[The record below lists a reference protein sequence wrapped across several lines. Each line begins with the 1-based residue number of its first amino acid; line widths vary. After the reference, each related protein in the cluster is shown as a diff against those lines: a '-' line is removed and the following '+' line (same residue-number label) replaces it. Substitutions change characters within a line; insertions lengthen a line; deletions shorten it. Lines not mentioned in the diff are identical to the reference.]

1 MLLNFNYKENKIM
14 LKVKSNNNKSNI
26 VILSTNEMFLSSNDR
41 IRLASMKLQYNHN
54 KQNYE
59 RNRTTVIDKM
69 SIMLKDNK
77 SVMKEDNLNNT
88 YITNSKSPFFGGK
101 PYDAIIETKKT
112 YRFVFSTIKN
122 NKTVFKSIYIWK
134 DKNEFHNLDKIST
147 NIKLNR
153 Q

>member
-1 MLLNFNYKENKIM
+1 M

-26 VILSTNEMFLSSNDR
+26 VILSTNEMFLNSNDR

-122 NKTVFKSIYIWK
+122 NKTIFKSVYIWK
-134 DKNEFHNLDKIST
+134 DKSEFHNLDKIST

>member
-1 MLLNFNYKENKIM
+1 M
-14 LKVKSNNNKSNI
+14 LKVKSNTNKSNI
-26 VILSTNEMFLSSNDR
+26 VILSTNEMFLNSNDK
-41 IRLASMKLQYNHN
+41 IRLSAMKLQYNHN

-122 NKTVFKSIYIWK
+122 NKTIFKSVYIWK

-147 NIKLNR
+147 NIKLNK

>member
-1 MLLNFNYKENKIM
+1 M
-14 LKVKSNNNKSNI
+14 LKVKSNNKSNI
-26 VILSTNEMFLSSNDR
+26 VILSTNEMFLNSNDR

-59 RNRTTVIDKM
+59 RNRSIVIDKM

-77 SVMKEDNLNNT
+77 QVMKEDNLNDT

-122 NKTVFKSIYIWK
+122 NKTIFKSIYIWK
-134 DKNEFHNLDKIST
+134 DKSEFHNLDKIST

>member
-1 MLLNFNYKENKIM
+1 M
-14 LKVKSNNNKSNI
+14 LKVKSNNKSNI
-26 VILSTNEMFLSSNDR
+26 VILSTNEMFLNSNDK
-41 IRLASMKLQYNHN
+41 IRLSSMRLQYEHN

-101 PYDAIIETKKT
+101 PYDAIIETAKT

-122 NKTVFKSIYIWK
+122 NKTIFKSIYIWK
-134 DKNEFHNLDKIST
+134 DKSEFHNLDKIST
-147 NIKLNR
+147 NIKLNK

>member
-1 MLLNFNYKENKIM
+1 M
-14 LKVKSNNNKSNI
+14 LKVKSNNKSNI
-26 VILSTNEMFLSSNDR
+26 VILSTNEMFLNSNDR

-77 SVMKEDNLNNT
+77 QVMKEDNLNNT

-112 YRFVFSTIKN
+112 YRFVYSTIKN

-147 NIKLNR
+147 NIKLNK

>member
-1 MLLNFNYKENKIM
+1 M
-14 LKVKSNNNKSNI
+14 LKVKSNNKSNI
-26 VILSTNEMFLSSNDR
+26 VILSTNEIFLNSNDR

-77 SVMKEDNLNNT
+77 QVMKEDNLNNT
-88 YITNSKSPFFGGK
+88 FITNSKSPFFGGK
-101 PYDAIIETKKT
+101 PYNAIIETSNT
-112 YRFVFSTIKN
+112 YRFVYSTIKN
-122 NKTVFKSIYIWK
+122 NKTIFKSVYIWK
-134 DKNEFHNLDKIST
+134 TDSKFHNLDKIST

>member
-1 MLLNFNYKENKIM
+1 M
-14 LKVKSNNNKSNI
+14 LKVKSNNKSNI
-26 VILSTNEMFLSSNDR
+26 VILSTNEIFLNSNDR

-77 SVMKEDNLNNT
+77 QVMKEDNLNNT
-88 YITNSKSPFFGGK
+88 FITNSKSPFFGGK
-101 PYDAIIETKKT
+101 PYNAIIETKKT
-112 YRFVFSTIKN
+112 YRFVYSTIKN
-122 NKTVFKSIYIWK
+122 NKTIFKSVYIWK
-134 DKNEFHNLDKIST
+134 NKNEFHNLDKIST

>member
-14 LKVKSNNNKSNI
+14 LKVKSNNKSNI
-26 VILSTNEMFLSSNDR
+26 VILSTNEMFLNSNDR

-122 NKTVFKSIYIWK
+122 NKTIFKSIYIWK
-134 DKNEFHNLDKIST
+134 NKSEFHNLDKIST
-147 NIKLNR
+147 NIKLNK

>member
-1 MLLNFNYKENKIM
+1 M

-77 SVMKEDNLNNT
+77 SVMKETDLNDT
-88 YITNSKSPFFGGK
+88 YITNSKSKFFGGK
-101 PYDAIIETKKT
+101 PYDAIIETNKT
-112 YRFVFSTIKN
+112 YRFVYSTIKN
-122 NKTVFKSIYIWK
+122 NKTIFKSVYIWK

-147 NIKLNR
+147 NIKLNK

>member
-147 NIKLNR
+147 NIKLNK

>member
-1 MLLNFNYKENKIM
+1 M
-14 LKVKSNNNKSNI
+14 LKVKSNNKSNI
-26 VILSTNEMFLSSNDR
+26 VILSTNEMFLNSNDK
-41 IRLASMKLQYNHN
+41 IRLSSMRLQYEHN

-101 PYDAIIETKKT
+101 PYDAIIETAKT
-112 YRFVFSTIKN
+112 YRFVYSTIKN
-122 NKTVFKSIYIWK
+122 NKTIFKSIYIWK
-134 DKNEFHNLDKIST
+134 DKSEFHNLDKIST

>member
-1 MLLNFNYKENKIM
+1 M
-14 LKVKSNNNKSNI
+14 LKVKSNNKSNI
-26 VILSTNEMFLSSNDR
+26 VILSTNEMFLNSNDK
-41 IRLASMKLQYNHN
+41 IRLSSMKLQYNHN

-77 SVMKEDNLNNT
+77 QVMKEDNLNNT

-112 YRFVFSTIKN
+112 YRFVYSTIKN

-134 DKNEFHNLDKIST
+134 NDSEFHNLDKIST
-147 NIKLNR
+147 NIKLNK

>member
-1 MLLNFNYKENKIM
+1 M
-14 LKVKSNNNKSNI
+14 LKVKSNNKSNI
-26 VILSTNEMFLSSNDR
+26 VILSTNEMFLNSNDR

-59 RNRTTVIDKM
+59 TNRELVIDKM
-69 SIMLKDNK
+69 SIMLKNNK
-77 SVMKEDNLNNT
+77 SIMKETDLNNT

-122 NKTVFKSIYIWK
+122 NKTIFKSIYIWK
-134 DKNEFHNLDKIST
+134 DKSEFHNLDKIST

>member
-1 MLLNFNYKENKIM
+1 M

-26 VILSTNEMFLSSNDR
+26 VILSTNEMFLNSNDR

-59 RNRTTVIDKM
+59 RNRSIVIDKM

-77 SVMKEDNLNNT
+77 QVMKEDNLNDT

-122 NKTVFKSIYIWK
+122 NKTIFKSIYIWK
-134 DKNEFHNLDKIST
+134 DKSEFHNLDKIST

>member
-1 MLLNFNYKENKIM
+1 
-14 LKVKSNNNKSNI
+14 
-26 VILSTNEMFLSSNDR
+26 MFLNSNDK
-41 IRLASMKLQYNHN
+41 IRLSSMKLQYNHN

-77 SVMKEDNLNNT
+77 QVMKEDNLNNT

-112 YRFVFSTIKN
+112 YRFVYSTIKN

-134 DKNEFHNLDKIST
+134 NDSEFHNLDKIST
-147 NIKLNR
+147 NIKLNK

>member
-1 MLLNFNYKENKIM
+1 M
-14 LKVKSNNNKSNI
+14 LKVKSNNKSNI
-26 VILSTNEMFLSSNDR
+26 VILSTNEMFLNSNDR

-122 NKTVFKSIYIWK
+122 NKTIFKSVYIWK
-134 DKNEFHNLDKIST
+134 DKSEFHNLDKIST

>member
-1 MLLNFNYKENKIM
+1 M
-14 LKVKSNNNKSNI
+14 LKVKSNNKSNI
-26 VILSTNEMFLSSNDR
+26 VILSTNEMFLNSNDR

-77 SVMKEDNLNNT
+77 QVMKEDNLNNT

-112 YRFVFSTIKN
+112 YRFVYSTIKN

-134 DKNEFHNLDKIST
+134 NDSEFHNLDKIST
-147 NIKLNR
+147 NIKLNK

>member
-1 MLLNFNYKENKIM
+1 M
-14 LKVKSNNNKSNI
+14 LKVKSNNKSNI
-26 VILSTNEMFLSSNDR
+26 VILSTNEMFLNSNDR

-77 SVMKEDNLNNT
+77 SVMKETDLNDT
-88 YITNSKSPFFGGK
+88 YITNSKSKFFGGK
-101 PYDAIIETKKT
+101 PYDAIIETAKT

-122 NKTVFKSIYIWK
+122 NKTIFKSIYIWK
-134 DKNEFHNLDKIST
+134 DKSEFHNLDKIST
-147 NIKLNR
+147 NIKLNK

>member
-1 MLLNFNYKENKIM
+1 M
-14 LKVKSNNNKSNI
+14 LKVKSNNKSNI
-26 VILSTNEMFLSSNDR
+26 VILSTNEMFLNSNDK
-41 IRLASMKLQYNHN
+41 IRLSSMRLQYEHN

-122 NKTVFKSIYIWK
+122 NKTIFKSIYIWK
-134 DKNEFHNLDKIST
+134 DKSEFHNLDKIST
-147 NIKLNR
+147 NIKLNK

>member
-1 MLLNFNYKENKIM
+1 M
-14 LKVKSNNNKSNI
+14 LKVKSNNKSNI
-26 VILSTNEMFLSSNDR
+26 VILSTNEMFLNSNDR

-59 RNRTTVIDKM
+59 TNRELVIDKM
-69 SIMLKDNK
+69 SIMLKDK
-77 SVMKEDNLNNT
+77 KKVMKEDNLNDT

-122 NKTVFKSIYIWK
+122 NKTIFKSVYIWK

>member
-1 MLLNFNYKENKIM
+1 M
-14 LKVKSNNNKSNI
+14 LKVKSNNKSNI
-26 VILSTNEMFLSSNDR
+26 VILSTNEMFLNSNDR

-59 RNRTTVIDKM
+59 TNRELVIDKM
-69 SIMLKDNK
+69 SIMLKDK
-77 SVMKEDNLNNT
+77 KKVMKEDNLNDT

-122 NKTVFKSIYIWK
+122 NKTIFKSIYIWK
-134 DKNEFHNLDKIST
+134 DKSEFHNLDKIST

>member
-1 MLLNFNYKENKIM
+1 M
-14 LKVKSNNNKSNI
+14 LKVKSNNKSNI
-26 VILSTNEMFLSSNDR
+26 VILSTNEMFLNSNDR

-59 RNRTTVIDKM
+59 TNRELVIDKM
-69 SIMLKDNK
+69 SIMLKDKK
-77 SVMKEDNLNNT
+77 SIMKETDLNDT

-101 PYDAIIETKKT
+101 PYNAIIETAKT
-112 YRFVFSTIKN
+112 YRFVYSTIKN
-122 NKTVFKSIYIWK
+122 NKTIFKSVYIWK